1 MHTIISQLLT
11 SPQSILLSVSDA
23 ARGFG
28 AGRNLPRLGFGL
40 GMRLDSGAAGVPVW
54 AAPEAEGTDGVEVGV
69 GR

>member
-11 SPQSILLSVSDA
+11 SPQSMLLSVSDG

-40 GMRLDSGAAGVPVW
+40 GMRLDSGAAGEPVR
-54 AAPEAEGTDGVEVGV
+54 AAPEAEGTDGVGVGV

>member
-11 SPQSILLSVSDA
+11 SPQSMLLSVSDG

-28 AGRNLPRLGFGL
+28 AGRSLPRLGFGL
-40 GMRLDSGAAGVPVW
+40 GMRLDSGTAGEPVW
-54 AAPEAEGTDGVEVGV
+54 AASEAEGTDGVGVGV